1 MTVNPAPL
9 ESITPVEASENG
21 WKWIDVVL
29 VTAGAGLLLLAGSML
44 VRLGGSRLEA
54 AGTPLSKASLG
65 LISALLESIS
75 LLASL
80 YFLGLLRNKK
90 PWSALGFTRP
100 SPLWAAIG
108 LLIGLFVI
116 PLAALVTLLIQLILH
131 LPNENPQLEYLLP
144 GEFSWGGLIAG
155 LLLIGVLVPI
165 AEEAYFRGLLFQTM
179 RNRWRMSVS
188 LIASSAIFG
197 IVHGDIAVAGMAFI
211 LGLILG
217 WVFERSHSLW
227 TAIIIHAINNG
238 VKIIAIYTIVG
249 LGNLISP

>member
-1 MTVNPAPL
+1 
-9 ESITPVEASENG
+9 
-21 WKWIDVVL
+21 
-29 VTAGAGLLLLAGSML
+29 
-44 VRLGGSRLEA
+44 
-54 AGTPLSKASLG
+54 
-65 LISALLESIS
+65 
-75 LLASL
+75 
-80 YFLGLLRNKK
+80 
-90 PWSALGFTRP
+90 
-100 SPLWAAIG
+100 
-108 LLIGLFVI
+108 
-116 PLAALVTLLIQLILH
+116 
-131 LPNENPQLEYLLP
+131 LLP

-165 AEEAYFRGLLFQTM
+165 AEEAYFRGLLYQTM

-217 WVFERSHSLW
+217 WVFERSQSLW

-238 VKIIAIYTIVG
+238 IKIIAIYTIVG